1 MQRLRLDR
9 QRVCWR
15 RSTLR
20 LYMVDVGR
28 CFFVETIA
36 IVEIVGCP
44 LRRKLTDKIGGNNDY
59 DKADASNVKI
69 NVIKE
74 IIK

>member
-1 MQRLRLDR
+1 M
-9 QRVCWR
+9 
-15 RSTLR
+15 
-20 LYMVDVGR
+20 M
-28 CFFVETIA
+28 FFH
-36 IVEIVGCP
+36 GNDCDCGNCDLS

-74 IIK
+74 IIKGLGL

>member
-1 MQRLRLDR
+1 M
-9 QRVCWR
+9 
-15 RSTLR
+15 
-20 LYMVDVGR
+20 G

-44 LRRKLTDKIGGNNDY
+44 LRRKLTDKIGGNNDC

-74 IIK
+74 IIKGLGL